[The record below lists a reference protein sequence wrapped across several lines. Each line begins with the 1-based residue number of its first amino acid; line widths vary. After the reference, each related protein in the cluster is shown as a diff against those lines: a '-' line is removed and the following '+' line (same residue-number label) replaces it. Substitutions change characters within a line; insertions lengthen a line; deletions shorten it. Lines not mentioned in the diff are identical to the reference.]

1 MVVTGGVDCFN
12 DIFMYMCFS
21 KTPALSPTGDS
32 KPFDASGDGTIL
44 GEGLGMVVLKRLDDA
59 ERDGDRVYAVLKG
72 IGSSSDG
79 KGKAIYA
86 PSPEGQVKA
95 LTAAYELAGVS
106 PATIELVEAHGTGT
120 KVGDAAEVKA
130 LTEVY
135 RAARPEGTWAALGS
149 VKSNI
154 GHTKAAAG
162 SAGFIKAV
170 LALKHKVLPPTIKVK
185 EPLPEFA
192 TGNLP
197 LYVNTEKR
205 PWVPS
210 AGHPRRAGVS
220 AFGFGGSNFH
230 AVLEEHV
237 PQKTEVDWD
246 GSVELLAFSGPDEA
260 AVRGALTPFAAG
272 LPWNELRLK
281 AVESRK
287 TFDRNAP
294 WRLVAVVEKAKGGK
308 PAADAVF
315 VASGAPQGKLAML
328 FPGQGSQYVGMGRD
342 LACQFPEM
350 LDSLAGAN
358 AALDERLSDVVYPH
372 PAFNQPGR
380 DAHEGALRATDMAQP
395 AIGAVSLGALGV
407 LGRFGVTPEL
417 VAGHSYGEL
426 TALCAAGRLAP
437 ADLFKLSKLRGTLMA
452 AGGGDKG
459 TMLAVLAPIADVYA
473 AVNSEKLDVV
483 LANKNAPEQAVLS
496 GSTAAIKA
504 AAEALT
510 KRGLR
515 NTAIPVAA
523 AFHSKLV
530 ADASKPLREGMAPM
544 ALAAGRIPVY
554 SNTTAQPYPDHAEA
568 AKDLLAGQLAA
579 PVEFLGEIE
588 AMYAAGARVFLEVGP
603 GGRLT
608 GLVKAILKG
617 KDFTAA
623 AVDGSNGRASG
634 ALDLAKSL
642 GQLATLGFPVDLTPW
657 EDGEAGVKHLL
668 TAKKSRA
675 TLSLSGATPLGARH
689 NVPIDAKTLP

>member
-1 MVVTGGVDCFN
+1 
-12 DIFMYMCFS
+12 
-21 KTPALSPTGDS
+21 
-32 KPFDASGDGTIL
+32 
-44 GEGLGMVVLKRLDDA
+44 
-59 ERDGDRVYAVLKG
+59 DGDRVYAVLKG

-95 LTAAYELAGVS
+95 LKAAYEVAEVS
-106 PATIELVEAHGTGT
+106 PATVELVEAHGTGT
-120 KVGDAAEVKA
+120 KAGDAAEVKA
-130 LTEVY
+130 LVEVY

-185 EPLPEFA
+185 EPLAEFA

-210 AGHPRRAGVS
+210 AGHPRRAAVS

-237 PQKTEVDWD
+237 TKKTEVDWD

-260 AVRGALTPFAAG
+260 SVRRALEPFAAG

-287 TFDRNAP
+287 SFDRAAA
-294 WRLVAVVEKAKGGK
+294 WRLVAVVEKAKGK
-308 PAADAVF
+308 PAADATF

-350 LDSLAGAN
+350 LDAVAEAN
-358 AALDERLSDVVYPH
+358 AALGERLSDAVYPQ
-372 PAFNQPGR
+372 PVFNQPAR
-380 DAHEGALRATDMAQP
+380 DAHEAALRATDMAQP
-395 AIGAVSLGALGV
+395 AIGAVSVGALGI
-407 LGRFGVTPEL
+407 LSRFGVKPDL
-417 VAGHSYGEL
+417 AAGHSYGEL
-426 TALCAAGRLAP
+426 TALCAAGRLA
-437 ADLFKLSKLRGTLMA
+437 ASDLFKLSKLRGRLMA

-459 TMLAVLAPIADVYA
+459 TMLAVLAPIAEVEKVLA
-473 AVNSEKLDVV
+473 EEKLDVV

-504 AAEALT
+504 AAEVLT
-510 KRGLR
+510 KKGLR
-515 NTAIPVAA
+515 CTAIPVAA

-530 ADASKPLREGMAPM
+530 ADAAKPLRDGLTPM
-544 ALAAGRIPVY
+544 ALATARIPVY
-554 SNTTAQPYPDHAEA
+554 SNTSARPYPDDADA

-579 PVEFLGEIE
+579 PVE
-588 AMYAAGARVFLEVGP
+588 
-603 GGRLT
+603 
-608 GLVKAILKG
+608 
-617 KDFTAA
+617 
-623 AVDGSNGRASG
+623 
-634 ALDLAKSL
+634 
-642 GQLATLGFPVDLTPW
+642 
-657 EDGEAGVKHLL
+657 
-668 TAKKSRA
+668 
-675 TLSLSGATPLGARH
+675 
-689 NVPIDAKTLP
+689 